1 MDILRGDVTESVS
14 GLFRDGGRRLAG
26 AFRGLLG
33 SRWTER
39 ALVVS
44 GIALLT
50 LAGGARLTGA
60 IQKRGD
66 LRRFSSA
73 RTAAV
78 VLAANRGGAGE
89 VDTALWSP
97 QRIRAYEES
106 LRRSLGAPLA
116 VLSIPKIGLEVPVL
130 EGTDDLTLNRAVGLI
145 SGTPRPGEPGNVA
158 IAGHRDGFFR
168 GLKDVALGD
177 EVEVKTLTATHSYVI
192 DSIRIVSPGDV
203 SVLDPTPD
211 PSLTLVTCYPFY
223 FVGDA
228 PQRYIVRAVERTSR
242 SSR

>member
-1 MDILRGDVTESVS
+1 MESVS
-14 GLFRDGGRRLAG
+14 GLFRDAGRRLAG

-33 SRWTER
+33 LRWTER
-39 ALVVS
+39 ALVAV
-44 GIALLT
+44 GVALLA

-66 LRRFSSA
+66 LRRFASA
-73 RTAAV
+73 RMAV
-78 VLAANRGGAGE
+78 VPAANRGGAGE
-89 VDTALWSP
+89 VDTTLWSP

-106 LRRSLGAPLA
+106 LRKDLGAPLA

-130 EGTDDLTLNRAVGLI
+130 EGTDDVTLNRAVGLI
-145 SGTPRPGEPGNVA
+145 DGTPRPGERGNVA
-158 IAGHRDGFFR
+158 IAGHRDGYFR
-168 GLKDVALGD
+168 GLKDVETGD
-177 EVEVKTLTATHSYVI
+177 EVEIRTLTSTHSYVI

-228 PQRYIVRAVERTSR
+228 PQRYIVRAVERSPR
-242 SSR
+242 SAR

>member
-1 MDILRGDVTESVS
+1 VTKSGSRFFGDAARWLARVARGC
-14 GLFRDGGRRLAG
+14 A
-26 AFRGLLG
+26 A

-39 ALVVS
+39 ALVAT
-44 GIALLT
+44 GIALLA

-60 IQKRGD
+60 VQKRGD
-66 LRRFSSA
+66 LRRFASA
-73 RTAAV
+73 RMAV
-78 VLAANRGGAGE
+78 APAANRGGAGE
-89 VDTALWSP
+89 VDTTLWSP

-106 LRRSLGAPLA
+106 LRRDLGAPLA

-130 EGTDDLTLNRAVGLI
+130 EGTDDVTLNRAVGLI
-145 SGTPRPGEPGNVA
+145 AGTPRPGEAGNVA

-168 GLKDVALGD
+168 GLKDVETGD

-228 PQRYIVRAVERTSR
+228 PQRYIVRAVERPSR
-242 SSR
+242 SAR

>member
-1 MDILRGDVTESVS
+1 MDILRGDVTYS
-14 GLFRDGGRRLAG
+14 
-26 AFRGLLG
+26 G
-33 SRWTER
+33 SRVFQDAARWIARAARGVAGSCWTER
-39 ALVVS
+39 ALVAV
-44 GIALLT
+44 GIALLA
-50 LAGGARLTGA
+50 LAGGARVTGA
-60 IQKRGD
+60 IQKRND
-66 LRRFSSA
+66 LRRFDTARSSVA
-73 RTAAV
+73 
-78 VLAANRGGAGE
+78 LAANRIGAGE
-89 VDTALWSP
+89 VDTTLWSP
-97 QRIRAYEES
+97 QRIRGYQES
-106 LRRSLGAPLA
+106 LRRDLGAPLA

-145 SGTPRPGEPGNVA
+145 AGTPRPGERGNVA

-168 GLKDVALGD
+168 GLKDVELGD
-177 EVEVKTLTATHSYVI
+177 EVEMKTLTSTHSYVI